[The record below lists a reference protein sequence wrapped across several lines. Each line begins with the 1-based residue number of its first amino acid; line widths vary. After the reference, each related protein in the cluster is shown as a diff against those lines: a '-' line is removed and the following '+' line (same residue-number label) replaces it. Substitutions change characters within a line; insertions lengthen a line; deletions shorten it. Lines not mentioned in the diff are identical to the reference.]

1 MAVVLRKGYLET
13 MVRKL
18 GNNVM
23 SILELKR
30 LEVVT
35 YIKCGGKLVS
45 GYIAN
50 IESKE
55 FRMD

>member
-1 MAVVLRKGYLET
+1 MAVVLRKGYLEA

-18 GNNVM
+18 RNNIM
-23 SILELKR
+23 SILQLKS

-35 YIKCGGKLVS
+35 YIRRGKLVS

-55 FRMD
+55 FLMD

>member
-35 YIKCGGKLVS
+35 YIKCGGKLVC